1 MFMSG
6 DDDVDGGD
14 VHQDVAADL
23 LQAAASEA
31 ESRGKQGKGCRRR
44 LKGGCVRNYHP
55 LPLNCHRQSFI
66 RPSLKIPIDTAAG
79 EKRNVYLRGRL
90 PREWAAADYN
100 PLTQGVAGWHSQ
112 GD

>member
-1 MFMSG
+1 MSG

-55 LPLNCHRQSFI
+55 LPLNCHGQSFI
-66 RPSLKIPIDTAAG
+66 RCLPIDTAAG

-90 PREWAAADYN
+90 PREGAAADYN

>member
-66 RPSLKIPIDTAAG
+66 RPSLKIPIDTACSRRE
-79 EKRNVYLRGRL
+79 EKCL
-90 PREWAAADYN
+90 PEGKAA
-100 PLTQGVAGWHSQ
+100 QGG
-112 GD
+112 GCC